1 MTSPIWAYPDNN
13 GKFTLDTNAS
23 SYGIGAVLL
32 QEHDGKA
39 RVIAYASRIMSKTE
53 RNYCVTKKELL

>member
-13 GKFTLDTNAS
+13 GKFTLDTDAS

-39 RVIAYASRIMSKTE
+39 RVIAYASRTMLK
-53 RNYCVTKKELL
+53 RFFL